1 VNAYGED
8 VGRGPR
14 GPNPFL
20 ERAGAAFWRDE
31 SERWTY
37 ERAVAENPRG
47 PKEGPF
53 AYIERIA
60 GVVAG
65 VRPVKSMPATPREPG
80 CDDDVE
86 VPF

>member
-1 VNAYGED
+1 MNAYGED
-8 VGRGPR
+8 VVHGPR
-14 GPNPFL
+14 GPNPYL
-20 ERAGAAFWRDE
+20 KRYAFWRDE
-31 SERWTY
+31 KEQAAY
-37 ERAVAENPRG
+37 ERAVATNPRR
-47 PKEGPF
+47 PKEGPG

-65 VRPVKSMPATPREPG
+65 PLAPAAKPMPATREPG